1 MLMNLKDKITI
12 FSSKAYDLNS
22 GKDPED

>member
-12 FSSKAYDLNS
+12 FYSKAYDLNS